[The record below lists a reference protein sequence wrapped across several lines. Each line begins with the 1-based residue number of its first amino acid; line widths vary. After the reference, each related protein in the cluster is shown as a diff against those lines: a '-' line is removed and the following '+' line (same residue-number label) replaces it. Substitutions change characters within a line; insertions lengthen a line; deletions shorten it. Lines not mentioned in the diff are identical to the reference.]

1 MPFSRD
7 ASALPSQ
14 GAERGHAQ
22 GTSVPPV
29 ASPGPHSPPAGAG
42 GRGGCARAAEGKQG
56 GRGAGVRGLQA
67 GTPSPPAAAPPPGS
81 PGQCGRVAPQGPP
94 VHPLCC
100 RGGPRSPLSA
110 HPQRPG
116 ILRRH
121 RAPAADDTDAACAS
135 PSPRAPTSDWPLA
148 VPHGQS
154 AHTTGGR
161 GWAAPRP
168 APAGGIGLLIGFLQP
183 FPAFSR
189 WSPHSESGYL
199 RRNWN
204 SCF

>member
-1 MPFSRD
+1 MR
-7 ASALPSQ
+7 Q
-14 GAERGHAQ
+14 
-22 GTSVPPV
+22 
-29 ASPGPHSPPAGAG
+29 
-42 GRGGCARAAEGKQG
+42 GRGGAGDQREAGKQG
-56 GRGAGVRGLQA
+56 GRGAGVRGLQP

-94 VHPLCC
+94 VHLLCC
-100 RGGPRSPLSA
+100 RDGPRSPLSA

-121 RAPAADDTDAACAS
+121 RSPAVDDPDAASAS
-135 PSPRAPTSDWPLA
+135 RSPRAPTSDWPLA

-168 APAGGIGLLIGFLQP
+168 APAGGIGLLIGFPQP
-183 FPAFSR
+183 CPAFPR
-189 WSPHSESGYL
+189 GSPHSQSGYL
-199 RRNWN
+199 
-204 SCF
+204 